1 MRGAP
6 IIFNPSHSSRIEPGA
21 ESAAPISALSAP
33 LVSRSSCSFSPDRFQ
48 PSLGRLFLSRIVDSE
63 PPTTARVGCCAQ
75 PKASFSAAPVRR
87 RNLRAARAGPPARLG
102 RPRTAPP
109 VQARTGPLVGRDSE
123 ADWMGPTHPSP
134 RLPPIPVAHPFG
146 GHPSRVHSAQGPV
159 TALRDRSRRS
169 GTGHSAQGPV
179 TALEASSSRAGVAR
193 RGRRRGGGCTRLG
206 PLPGIGDLA
215 ASGQD
220 LFSFLSTR
228 LVSARQQLARRGGG
242 CPRLA
247 PACQQSRPRYL
258 VTSLLRFRRR
268 RLGRRPV
275 QAVHERGRPDGANAG
290 SGAIRREVR
299 REVAAD
305 DARGSARCR
314 AA

>member
-1 MRGAP
+1 MALFTGTVSALARSS
-6 IIFNPSHSSRIEPGA
+6 FSVSHRRLGPWC
-21 ESAAPISALSAP
+21 ESAAALSPQLRPARAP
-33 LVSRSSCSFSPDRFQ
+33 PQSAGGSGRPARPARPAPDRASG
-48 PSLGRLFLSRIVDSE
+48 PSSDW
-63 PPTTARVGCCAQ
+63 
-75 PKASFSAAPVRR
+75 
-87 RNLRAARAGPPARLG
+87 AARRARLG
-102 RPRTAPP
+102 
-109 VQARTGPLVGRDSE
+109 GRL
-123 ADWMGPTHPSP
+123 THP
-134 RLPPIPVAHPFG
+134 RLAPIPGAHPFG
-146 GHPSRVHSAQGPV
+146 GHPSRV
-159 TALRDRSRRS
+159 
-169 GTGHSAQGPV
+169 HSAQGPV